1 MQPTMASPAN
11 PFADLVAAVTIGQVA
26 RPAARAA
33 LPVVKAQRSWTVTAT
48 RTYTPTRGVAAMCHA
63 LQASGNWMTAREI
76 SEASGVPRERVAS
89 VMRAPIRFGMVTRDG
104 AGKVA
109 RWRWSFDELS

>member
-1 MQPTMASPAN
+1 MQPAMARPVN
-11 PFADLVAAVTIGQVA
+11 PFSDLVAAVTGARVA
-26 RPAARAA
+26 RPAALSA
-33 LPVVKAQRSWTVTAT
+33 LPVVEARRSWTVTAQ

-63 LQASGNWMTAREI
+63 LQASGDWMTARDI

-89 VMRAPIRFGMVTRDG
+89 VMRAPIRFGMVTRDD

-109 RWRWSFDELS
+109 RWRWSFEA